1 MNRLYYLHASFMFN
15 KYKMNLQV
23 KAPNNFADHYS
34 LNEAMTLFYQK
45 NGFGPIVG
53 DRQPLTVGVYTGCL
67 IVPMPNIGVRH
78 KYLKYH
84 DLHHILTGYTV
95 GRIGEGE
102 VSAWELG
109 TGSMFRHPILGV
121 MNLIALSTGFFLKPK
136 RMLQAYQRGL
146 ISSNTYDAKSR
157 LWIDTHGEHPLAELK
172 QIKMEYKAKIF
183 LPWLRWI
190 EFAVYLSFAML
201 IHAVVVIPALIL
213 RIVSYLLAGEPF
225 IEIIKPVKRSD
236 LY

>member
-1 MNRLYYLHASFMFN
+1 MFN
-15 KYKMNLQV
+15 KYKMDLQA
-23 KAPNNFADHYS
+23 KTLNNFTDAPCPDDAS
-34 LNEAMTLFYQK
+34 LNQAMALFYQK

-53 DRQPLTVGVYTGCL
+53 DREPLTVGVYTGCL

-136 RMLQAYQRGL
+136 RMLQAYRRGL
-146 ISSNTYDAKSR
+146 ISANTYDLSTR
-157 LWIDTHGEHPLAELK
+157 QWIDTHGDSPLSELK
-172 QIKMEYKAKIF
+172 QLKLESKAEIF
-183 LPWLRWI
+183 LPGLRWI
-190 EFAVYLSFAML
+190 EFATYLSAAML
-201 IHAVVVIPALIL
+201 IHAIVVIPALIL

>member
-1 MNRLYYLHASFMFN
+1 MFN
-15 KYKMNLQV
+15 KYKMDLQA
-23 KAPNNFADHYS
+23 KTSNNFADAPCPDDAS
-34 LNEAMTLFYQK
+34 LNQAMALFYQK

-53 DRQPLTVGVYTGCL
+53 DREPLTVGVYTGCL

-136 RMLQAYQRGL
+136 RMLQAYRRGL
-146 ISSNTYDAKSR
+146 ISANTYDLSTR
-157 LWIDTHGEHPLAELK
+157 QWIDTHGDSPLSELK
-172 QIKMEYKAKIF
+172 QLKLESKAEIF
-183 LPWLRWI
+183 LPGLRWI
-190 EFAVYLSFAML
+190 EFAAYLSAAML
-201 IHAVVVIPALIL
+201 IHAIVVIPALIF

>member
-1 MNRLYYLHASFMFN
+1 MDLHA
-15 KYKMNLQV
+15 
-23 KAPNNFADHYS
+23 KAPNNFADS
-34 LNEAMTLFYQK
+34 FTLNEAMTLFYQK

-53 DRQPLTVGVYTGCL
+53 DREPLTVGVYTGCL

-136 RMLQAYQRGL
+136 RIVQAYWRGL
-146 ISSNTYDAKSR
+146 ISSNTYDAHSRQWIDAHGDSPLSELKRLKLEIKSR
-157 LWIDTHGEHPLAELK
+157 AFLA
-172 QIKMEYKAKIF
+172 
-183 LPWLRWI
+183 WLRWL
-190 EFAVYLSFAML
+190 EFSIYIS
-201 IHAVVVIPALIL
+201 
-213 RIVSYLLAGEPF
+213 LATDSRHCGHSCLNLKNRQPF
-225 IEIIKPVKRSD
+225 TGG
-236 LY
+236 